1 MLFEIAV
8 THKNETDKVE
18 KIVVEIQSLI
28 AKDAKAAERKAIKLV
43 PADTNLDE
51 VTVHVRPFV

>member
-8 THKNETDKVE
+8 THKSDEKKVE
-18 KIVVEIQSLI
+18 TIVVEIQAVI
-28 AKDAKAAERKAIKLV
+28 AKDGESAKRKAIKMV

-51 VTVHVRPFV
+51 VTVHVRPFP